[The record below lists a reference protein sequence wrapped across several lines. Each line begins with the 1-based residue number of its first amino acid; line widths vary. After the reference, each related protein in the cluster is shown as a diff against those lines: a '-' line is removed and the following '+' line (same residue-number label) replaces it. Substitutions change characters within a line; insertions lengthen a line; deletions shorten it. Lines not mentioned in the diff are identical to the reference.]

1 MKVLQYAFTSWN
13 SYYVNHRHTKN
24 SVVYT
29 GTHDNT
35 TLRAWV
41 EEIQNDQRDFC
52 RRYINS
58 MNSDYGALTW
68 DLIREAYRSVAD
80 LCIIPLQDYLV
91 LGKEARINSPGMPDG
106 NWQWRLRPHF
116 LSQDLSRSIR
126 DSRYVWNITTADPNF
141 SWMALDPGYPAEAGR
156 YRFSAEIRLPPVRCL
171 TSRSGSITVIRT
183 ISSRSRKARR
193 WSRRSGRRGGR
204 KSN

>member
-1 MKVLQYAFTSWN
+1 MPYGAENAAAGTHEKGPGMDLFRALKKELGEVSIIAEDLGTNTPENEKLLAESGFPGMKVLQYAFTSWN

-126 DSRYVWNITTADPNF
+126 D
-141 SWMALDPGYPAEAGR
+141 MAALYD
-156 YRFSAEIRLPPVRCL
+156 RLP
-171 TSRSGSITVIRT
+171 
-183 ISSRSRKARR
+183 KAE
-193 WSRRSGRRGGR
+193 
-204 KSN
+204 